1 MSYKISNIFSKT
13 YDYELNKY
21 VVEALV
27 SYKGKC
33 KIKKLFYAFKEDAD
47 AVKVGDVI
55 GFNNE
60 ERNKK

>member
-13 YDYELNKY
+13 YDYKLNMY

-27 SYKGKC
+27 SYQGKC

-47 AVKVGDVI
+47 AVKVGDII

-60 ERNKK
+60 ERIKE

>member
-13 YDYELNKY
+13 YDYKLNKY

-27 SYKGKC
+27 SYQGKC

-47 AVKVGDVI
+47 LFSGHTLKT
-55 GFNNE
+55 
-60 ERNKK
+60 

>member
-1 MSYKISNIFSKT
+1 MSYKVSNIFSKI
-13 YDYELNKY
+13 YDYKLNKY

-33 KIKKLFYAFKEDAD
+33 KIQKLFYAFKEDAD

>member
-1 MSYKISNIFSKT
+1 MSYKVSNIFSKI

>member
-1 MSYKISNIFSKT
+1 MSYKVSNIFSKI
-13 YDYELNKY
+13 YDYNLNKY